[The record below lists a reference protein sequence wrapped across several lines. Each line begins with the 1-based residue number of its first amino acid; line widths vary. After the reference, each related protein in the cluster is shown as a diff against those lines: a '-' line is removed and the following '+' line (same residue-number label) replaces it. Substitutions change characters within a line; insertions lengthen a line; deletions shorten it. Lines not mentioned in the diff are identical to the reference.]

1 MEYIEHKTSK
11 KAKETIKKSGKFGP
25 LIGSVLGAFP
35 QCGFSVAAT
44 NLYAARVITLGTL
57 IAVYLSTSDEMI
69 PIFISEGANLN
80 ILFKILGIKILIG
93 MIAGFAIDLVL
104 KIRKKNNEEER
115 IIDLCEKEHC
125 HCEHGIIKSAL
136 KHTINIFAFVII
148 ITFLINMIIHFIGE
162 DVIENFVKSNTI
174 LGPIIGG
181 IIGLIPN
188 CATSVILTQLYL
200 QDIIPVATMI
210 SGLLV
215 GAGVGLVVLFKVN
228 KGIKENIKIVSILLG
243 IGIISGIIIQLLGI
257 DF

>member
-1 MEYIEHKTSK
+1 
-11 KAKETIKKSGKFGP
+11 
-25 LIGSVLGAFP
+25 
-35 QCGFSVAAT
+35 
-44 NLYAARVITLGTL
+44 
-57 IAVYLSTSDEMI
+57 
-69 PIFISEGANLN
+69 
-80 ILFKILGIKILIG
+80 
-93 MIAGFAIDLVL
+93 
-104 KIRKKNNEEER
+104 
-115 IIDLCEKEHC
+115 
-125 HCEHGIIKSAL
+125 
-136 KHTINIFAFVII
+136 
-148 ITFLINMIIHFIGE
+148 MIIHFIGE